1 MKPLYA
7 YAVVLAAFAA
17 CSAPP
22 KETATETAA
31 APELKA
37 PTLTMKWETEPTLT
51 TCESVL
57 YDKANDVLYV
67 ANIAGDPSGVDG
79 VGFVSKVGLDGKVI
93 DAQWVKGLNA
103 PKGMGLAN
111 GKLYVADIN
120 TIVEI
125 DPSNGKVTNKYAVEG
140 AQFLND
146 ITTDNSGK
154 VFVSDSNTGT
164 VSVLENGKITTFL
177 SGQKGPNG
185 LLSDGS
191 DFLMA
196 SFAEGTL
203 NRVDGGQVVL
213 IADSVENADGIEAVG
228 DGGWLVSSWN
238 GKVTYV
244 GADGRTKVIL
254 NTTADSVSAA
264 DIEYIPEKKLLL
276 VPTFFKN
283 KVVAYELAN

>member
-7 YAVVLAAFAA
+7 CVVVLAVFAA
-17 CSAPP
+17 CSAP
-22 KETATETAA
+22 KETTT
-31 APELKA
+31 ELKA

-67 ANIAGDPSGVDG
+67 ANIDGKPDSVDA
-79 VGFVSKVGLDGKVI
+79 VGSIGKVGLDGKVI

-103 PKGMGLAN
+103 PKGMGLSN

-125 DPSNGKVTNKYAVEG
+125 DPSNGSITNKYVVDG

-146 ITTDNSGK
+146 ITTDNNGN
-154 VFVSDSNTGT
+154 VFVSDSNTGI
-164 VSVLENGKITTFL
+164 VSVLKDGKIETFL
-177 SGQKGPNG
+177 SGQTGPNG
-185 LLSDGS
+185 LLVDG
-191 DFLMA
+191 DKFLMA
-196 SFAEGTL
+196 SFAQGMLYTVSQGQTTL
-203 NRVDGGQVVL
+203 M
-213 IADSVENADGIEAVG
+213 ADSVENADGIEAVG
-228 DGGWLVSSWN
+228 DGGYLVSSWN

-244 GADGRTKVIL
+244 SPDGRTKEIL
-254 NTTADSVSAA
+254 NTTADQVSAA
-264 DIEYIPEKKLLL
+264 DIEYIAEKKLLL

-283 KVVAYELAN
+283 KVVAYELGN